1 MNTVAEPIELLE
13 AECSAL
19 SWYEDPVAAP
29 AVAPVAAP
37 EPRPPQLDDEADG
50 YLSLDP
56 ACSERVLGWTVERIC
71 LAPSWCR
78 EPNI

>member
-13 AECSAL
+13 AECSAHG
-19 SWYEDPVAAP
+19 WYEAP
-29 AVAPVAAP
+29 APSVAPPFEMHVP
-37 EPRPPQLDDEADG
+37 EADEETDE

-71 LAPSWCR
+71 LAPCWCR
-78 EPNI
+78 EPDA